1 MIRRPGLA
9 SGRQSKNSLGEL
21 TEEEKEENFKRAW
34 GGDINDLFRSGGY
47 ETPLQ
52 GDRGDAASN
61 YYADF
66 DRSKTGAPIS
76 QAGTG
81 QYYSSLKADGSPAE
95 PVFVPVGEAVPSG
108 AVPVTVSPAGVVTP
122 TRPKGIAPEPGPRPR
137 PGEASE
143 PAVPPEE
150 GAPTAST
157 SRWVWVALGAGVL
170 GLGGWYLLRARAR
183 AGKK

>member
-21 TEEEKEENFKRAW
+21 TEA
-34 GGDINDLFRSGGY
+34 
-47 ETPLQ
+47 
-52 GDRGDAASN
+52 
-61 YYADF
+61 
-66 DRSKTGAPIS
+66 
-76 QAGTG
+76 
-81 QYYSSLKADGSPAE
+81 
-95 PVFVPVGEAVPSG
+95 SG
-108 AVPVTVSPAGVVTP
+108 AVPVTVSPTGVVTP
-122 TRPKGIAPEPGPRPR
+122 TRPKGIAPEPGARPR